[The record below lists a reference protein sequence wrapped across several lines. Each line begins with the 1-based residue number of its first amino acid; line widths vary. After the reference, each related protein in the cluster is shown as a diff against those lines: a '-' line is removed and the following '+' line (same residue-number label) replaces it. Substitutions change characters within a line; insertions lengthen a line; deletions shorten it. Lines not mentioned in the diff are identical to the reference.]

1 MTNSY
6 VTGPD
11 LVSHVLS
18 AGVWL
23 AVGALIGVFH
33 FMTLRWNVQ
42 MFAGGGSLF
51 LASLSQLVRFALV
64 ACLLAIIAT
73 QFGALQ
79 LLAATAGILAARTAV
94 LRLGVR

>member
-6 VTGPD
+6 VTGHD
-11 LVSHVLS
+11 LLLHVLG

-23 AVGALIGVFH
+23 AVGAAIGVFH

-42 MFAGGGSLF
+42 MFAVGGSLL

-64 ACLLAIIAT
+64 ACLLVVIAS
-73 QFGALQ
+73 QFGALP
-79 LLAATAGILAARTAV
+79 LLAAAAGILAARSAV